1 MRDQQKM
8 EVLLKG
14 KNTKKEMSN
23 AKKGMRWETGYVLP
37 SGTAPPPSPH
47 PRSRQLSWG
56 HERAGHLS
64 RSKGVIAL
72 APTRVGLG

>member
-37 SGTAPPPSPH
+37 SGTAPPPPSHDHHRAPH
-47 PRSRQLSWG
+47 PHSLPCLTDASHPTPR
-56 HERAGHLS
+56 ER
-64 RSKGVIAL
+64 
-72 APTRVGLG
+72 TRCG